1 MSAKTLQS
9 YTLSSIVAN
18 FFRKFDLIRVLRFAT
33 QDAGCAIDVG
43 AEKVDAEKRMHQG
56 TSLQSADN
64 LLYRV
69 FRIAKQCPYEIVEPE
84 KVYGK
89 NVIVRFSCGDS

>member
-33 QDAGCAIDVG
+33 QDAGYAIDVG

-64 LLYRV
+64 LLHREAMS
-69 FRIAKQCPYEIVEPE
+69 I
-84 KVYGK
+84 
-89 NVIVRFSCGDS
+89 